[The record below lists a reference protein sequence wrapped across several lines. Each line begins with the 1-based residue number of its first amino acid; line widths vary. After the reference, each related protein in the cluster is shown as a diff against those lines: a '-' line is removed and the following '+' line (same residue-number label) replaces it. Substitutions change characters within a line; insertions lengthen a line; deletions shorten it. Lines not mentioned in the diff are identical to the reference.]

1 MDGFSSL
8 GINPNSARLQH
19 DKDETVRTALT
30 SQVLMVMDQMNNR
43 DTKLSTI
50 AFGDPFAMSRA
61 FQALFDEGMALVEEA
76 AAFLDGPGREQSR
89 FLPRIVALTYS
100 TESMRLTTRLMQ
112 IASWLL
118 VYRAVSCGE
127 MTMEEAASQKC
138 RIHHE
143 PASQSSPDMFEQLP
157 PELRH
162 LIARSLRLQK
172 RIRHID
178 APSTQRF
185 EPDSTLDNP
194 VAAQQDALRS
204 AFGANVTSLYP
215 KQS

>member
-1 MDGFSSL
+1 
-8 GINPNSARLQH
+8 
-19 DKDETVRTALT
+19 
-30 SQVLMVMDQMNNR
+30 MDQMNNR
-43 DTKLSTI
+43 DNKFSTV

-157 PELRH
+157 TELRD

-178 APSTQRF
+178 SPTSHWQAQ
-185 EPDSTLDNP
+185 DLAADNP
-194 VAAQQDALRS
+194 VAAQQDSLRS
-204 AFGANVTSLYP
+204 AFSAHIGNSFR
-215 KQS
+215 K

>member
-1 MDGFSSL
+1 
-8 GINPNSARLQH
+8 
-19 DKDETVRTALT
+19 
-30 SQVLMVMDQMNNR
+30 MVMDQMNNR
-43 DTKLSTI
+43 DTKFTAV

-76 AAFLDGPGREQSR
+76 AAFLDGPGRDQSR

-127 MTMEEAASQKC
+127 MTMEEAANQKC

-143 PASQSSPDMFEQLP
+143 PAMFEQLP

-178 APSTQRF
+178 TPPSQRQD
-185 EPDSTLDNP
+185 PNIPQDNP
-194 VAAQQDALRS
+194 VAAQQDTLRT

>member
-1 MDGFSSL
+1 
-8 GINPNSARLQH
+8 
-19 DKDETVRTALT
+19 
-30 SQVLMVMDQMNNR
+30 
-43 DTKLSTI
+43 
-50 AFGDPFAMSRA
+50 
-61 FQALFDEGMALVEEA
+61 
-76 AAFLDGPGREQSR
+76 
-89 FLPRIVALTYS
+89 
-100 TESMRLTTRLMQ
+100 
-112 IASWLL
+112 
-118 VYRAVSCGE
+118 
-127 MTMEEAASQKC
+127 MTMEEAANQKC

-178 APSTQRF
+178 TPPSQRQD
-185 EPDSTLDNP
+185 PNIPQDNP
-194 VAAQQDALRS
+194 VAAQQDTLRT

>member
-1 MDGFSSL
+1 
-8 GINPNSARLQH
+8 
-19 DKDETVRTALT
+19 
-30 SQVLMVMDQMNNR
+30 MVMDHMNNR
-43 DTKLSTI
+43 DTTFSTV

-127 MTMEEAASQKC
+127 MTMEEAASTAAVIGKFGVGT
-138 RIHHE
+138 ILDYGVE
-143 PASQSSPDMFEQLP
+143 GKESELDFDKAV
-157 PELRH
+157 PEFMYSNNYVH
-162 LIARSLRLQK
+162 LKESERVILVEHLA
-172 RIRHID
+172 
-178 APSTQRF
+178 
-185 EPDSTLDNP
+185 
-194 VAAQQDALRS
+194 
-204 AFGANVTSLYP
+204 
-215 KQS
+215 